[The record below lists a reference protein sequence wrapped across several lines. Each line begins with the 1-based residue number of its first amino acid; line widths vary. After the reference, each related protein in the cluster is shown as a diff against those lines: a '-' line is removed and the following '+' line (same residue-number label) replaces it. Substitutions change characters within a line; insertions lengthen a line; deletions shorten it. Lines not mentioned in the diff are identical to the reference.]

1 MRAAGL
7 PAAAGAGLKP
17 QHVEHVLR
25 DAPRL
30 GFFEVHAENYMVA
43 GGPFPHHLERIRARY
58 PLSLHGVALG
68 LGGEEPLDRAHLAR
82 LASLIERFQPAAFS
96 EHLAWSSHGGTFFN
110 DLLPLPYDGAT
121 LARVCGHLQQVV

>member
-43 GGPFPHHLERIRARY
+43 GGPSRTTWNASARAIRCRCTASRWASAAKSRRTARTW
-58 PLSLHGVALG
+58 P
-68 LGGEEPLDRAHLAR
+68 
-82 LASLIERFQPAAFS
+82 ASPR
-96 EHLAWSSHGGTFFN
+96 
-110 DLLPLPYDGAT
+110 
-121 LARVCGHLQQVV
+121 